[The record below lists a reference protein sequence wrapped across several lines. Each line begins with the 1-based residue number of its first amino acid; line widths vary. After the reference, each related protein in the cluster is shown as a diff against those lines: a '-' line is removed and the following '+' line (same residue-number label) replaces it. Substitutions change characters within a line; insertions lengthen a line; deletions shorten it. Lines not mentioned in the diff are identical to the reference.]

1 MGSITHCDSFRIK
14 SYVKKIQVIVLYLK
28 CKWEQK
34 KLRNSY
40 DHLQGIDKESFNNV
54 VDIIGRESNIP
65 ETRLELIKLGAN
77 TITDRDNILEF
88 KGGFQGE
95 DRTVK

>member
-1 MGSITHCDSFRIK
+1 M
-14 SYVKKIQVIVLYLK
+14 
-28 CKWEQK
+28 E
-34 KLRNSY
+34 
-40 DHLQGIDKESFNNV
+40 
-54 VDIIGRESNIP
+54 IIGKESNIP